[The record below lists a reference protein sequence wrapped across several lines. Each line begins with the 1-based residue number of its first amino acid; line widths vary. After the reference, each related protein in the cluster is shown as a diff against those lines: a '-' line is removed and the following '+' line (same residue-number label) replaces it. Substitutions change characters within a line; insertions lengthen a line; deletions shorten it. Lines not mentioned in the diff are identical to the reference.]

1 MDLAYTLLL
10 SIFVIAFALPCF
22 RLIIYEPLYALIH
35 AKEIVAR
42 KLAQQQA
49 KKAEAAR
56 ARAAAEA
63 KRLALERTL
72 ALKAE
77 MRQKERA
84 QRQAHSLLQGLL
96 KKSKHGKHEKR
107 GDGRFYPTPWDPHG
121 LKRKRAE
128 QEGRLGRKL
137 KTHRPEAGLEAIVQD
152 PGAIAR
158 LVAEAKG
165 VVPPLQHMSKP
176 LSQAHQERERRR
188 AAKKKRFAQGSSAF
202 VFAAA
207 HDRAQAAHGAMKPLP
222 PIRKGKV
229 VPV

>member
-22 RLIIYEPLYALIH
+22 RAIIYEPIYALIH
-35 AKEIVAR
+35 AKEIIAR

-49 KKAEAAR
+49 KKEEAAR
-56 ARAAAEA
+56 ARKAAEE

-77 MRQKERA
+77 LRQKERA
-84 QRQAHSLLQGLL
+84 QRQAHTMLQGMLD
-96 KKSKHGKHEKR
+96 KAKHGKHDKR

-128 QEGRLGRKL
+128 KEGRLGKKQRNR
-137 KTHRPEAGLEAIVQD
+137 RPEAGMEAIVQD
-152 PGAIAR
+152 PSAIAR

-165 VVPPLQHMSKP
+165 VVPPMQPLTVHQIASGVLTVQLLQRCR
-176 LSQAHQERERRR
+176 LQRCRLRRW
-188 AAKKKRFAQGSSAF
+188 
-202 VFAAA
+202 
-207 HDRAQAAHGAMKPLP
+207 L
-222 PIRKGKV
+222 
-229 VPV
+229 